1 MNDDTTQKLETLVC
15 NDDSPVN
22 VYVWDMDETLILL
35 RSLLNSTY
43 AESFNGSK
51 DVKRGVEIGEIWEKH
66 ILKICD
72 DFFFYEQIED
82 CNEPFIDSLR
92 QYDDGKDLSR
102 YDFQKDE
109 FTTPSDDLNKRKLA
123 YRHRD
128 VACKYEK
135 GLCSLIDN
143 ETMSVLDELYS
154 VTDEYTDRWLSSA
167 RAFLEQCSCVKENSG
182 NEASAIDQ
190 SSQDIHILVTSGA
203 LIPSLVKCLLFRLN
217 TFIKH
222 ENVYSSI
229 DVGKLQCFK
238 WIKER
243 FNHPKLRFCAIG
255 DGWEECAAAQAMQ
268 WPFVKIDL
276 QPDSSYKF
284 PGVTPKTVSYYF
296 DAVYG
301 SSVADD
307 TNKE

>member
-1 MNDDTTQKLETLVC
+1 MNNDTSKKLGTLVS
-15 NDDSPVN
+15 DDGPVN

-35 RSLLNSTY
+35 RSLLNGTY

-51 DVKRGVEIGEIWEKH
+51 DVKRGVEIGRMWEKH

-72 DFFFYEQIED
+72 DFFFYEQVEE
-82 CNEPFIDSLR
+82 CNEPFLDSLR

-102 YDFQKDE
+102 YEFKQDDFS
-109 FTTPSDDLNKRKLA
+109 TPTDDLNKRKLA
-123 YRHRD
+123 YRHRA
-128 VACKYEK
+128 VAERYEK
-135 GLCSLIDN
+135 VLICFYI
-143 ETMSVLDELYS
+143 ESMSGLDELYN

-167 RAFLEQCSCVKENSG
+167 RAFLEQCSCVEESSDG
-182 NEASAIDQ
+182 TSAIEQ

-203 LIPSLVKCLLFRLN
+203 LIPSLVKCLLFRLD
-217 TFIKH
+217 TFLRH

-243 FNHPKLRFCAIG
+243 FNHPKFRFCAIG
-255 DGWEECAAAQAMQ
+255 DGWEECAAAQALQ

-276 QPDSSYKF
+276 QPDSSHRF
-284 PGVTPKTVSYYF
+284 PGLTPKTVSYYF
-296 DAVYG
+296 AAVYG
-301 SSVADD
+301 NSDADSS
-307 TNKE
+307 KE

>member
-1 MNDDTTQKLETLVC
+1 MNNDTSKKLGTLVS
-15 NDDSPVN
+15 DDGPVN

-35 RSLLNSTY
+35 RSLLNGTY

-51 DVKRGVEIGEIWEKH
+51 DVKRGVEIGRMWEKH

-72 DFFFYEQIED
+72 DFFFYEQVEE
-82 CNEPFIDSLR
+82 CNEPFLESLR

-102 YDFQKDE
+102 YEFKQDDFS
-109 FTTPSDDLNKRKLA
+109 TPTDDLNKRKLA
-123 YRHRD
+123 YRHRA
-128 VACKYEK
+128 VAERYEK
-135 GLCSLIDN
+135 GLCQFIDS
-143 ETMSVLDELYS
+143 ESMSGLDELYN

-167 RAFLEQCSCVKENSG
+167 RAFLEQCSCVEESSDG
-182 NEASAIDQ
+182 TSAIEQ

-203 LIPSLVKCLLFRLN
+203 LIPSLVKCLLFRLD
-217 TFIKH
+217 TFLRH

-243 FNHPKLRFCAIG
+243 FNHPKFRFCAIG
-255 DGWEECAAAQAMQ
+255 DGWEECAAAQALQ

-276 QPDSSYKF
+276 QPDSSHRF
-284 PGVTPKTVSYYF
+284 PGLTPKTVSYYF
-296 DAVYG
+296 AAVYG
-301 SSVADD
+301 NSDADSS
-307 TNKE
+307 KE

>member
-1 MNDDTTQKLETLVC
+1 MNDNTSKKVETLVS
-15 NDDSPVN
+15 DGGPVN
-22 VYVWDMDETLILL
+22 VYIWDMDETLILL
-35 RSLLNSTY
+35 RSLLNGTY

-51 DVKRGVEIGEIWEKH
+51 DVQRGVEIGEMWERH

-72 DFFFYEQIED
+72 DCFFYKQIED

-92 QYDDGKDLSR
+92 QYDDGKDLSL
-102 YDFQKDE
+102 YDFKQDD
-109 FTTPSDDLNKRKLA
+109 FSTPTDDLNKRKLA
-123 YRHRD
+123 YRHRA
-128 VACKYEK
+128 VALKYEK
-135 GLCSLIDN
+135 GLRPFVDS
-143 ETMSVLDELYS
+143 ETMSVLDELYNI
-154 VTDEYTDRWLSSA
+154 TDGYTDRWLSSA
-167 RAFLEQCSCVKENSG
+167 RAFLEQCSCVKEASG
-182 NEASAIDQ
+182 DGTSAIDQ

-203 LIPSLVKCLLFRLN
+203 LIPSLVKCMLFRLD
-217 TFIKH
+217 TFIRH

-243 FNHPKLRFCAIG
+243 FNHPNFRFCAIG

-276 QPDSSYKF
+276 QPDSSHRF

-296 DAVYG
+296 AAVYEN
-301 SSVADD
+301 SDAE
-307 TNKE
+307 TKKE